1 MRPDRFHEEDTN
13 DDSFLDVIA
22 NVVGVLIILVMLV
35 GVKASH
41 RMIAAKSDPAV
52 TVQQTNPATLETQPA
67 VQESQ
72 PAEIKSSISEADL
85 VRLREQLDEARR
97 HAIASQREIQEMA
110 VRVININQE
119 SAAHDQRRI
128 QLAMH
133 RSVLEKDLEKRRS
146 KLDSHRQQEF
156 DVQRQLVEAQID
168 LDEMTKEQLTLAME
182 RPTVEEVECVPTPL
196 AKTIEGEAIHLRMHK
211 GLVSI
216 VPLEEL
222 LREVQNHVDDFRRRL
237 QSRDEVVETFG
248 PMGGYRLRFTITKR
262 SEPGSI
268 GGPRAGQLQR
278 VTHDQYAQVL
288 PVADKLG
295 QKVEQALLPGSDL
308 HKRLHS
314 NRRQSPPVVVW
325 LYTDSFNEYRPLKRA
340 LWEMG
345 IAVAVRP
352 MRPGSHIGASPHG
365 SKSSAQ

>member
-1 MRPDRFHEEDTN
+1 MRHDRFHEEDAN

-35 GVKASH
+35 GVRASH
-41 RMIAAKSDPAV
+41 SVIAAKSDPTA
-52 TVQQTNPATLETQPA
+52 TVQQSKPAI
-67 VQESQ
+67 QESQ
-72 PAEIKSSISEADL
+72 PAEIKNSASEADL
-85 VRLREQLDEARR
+85 VRLREQLDEAR
-97 HAIASQREIQEMA
+97 HQAIVSQRQIEETAI
-110 VRVININQE
+110 RVIKINQE
-119 SAAHDQRRI
+119 SAAHDQRRV

-133 RSVLEKDLEKRRS
+133 RSVLEEDLERRRS
-146 KLDSHRQQEF
+146 KLDSRRQQEF

-168 LDEMTKEQLTLAME
+168 LDEMTKQQLTLAME
-182 RPTVEEVECVPTPL
+182 RPTIEEVECVPTPL
-196 AKTIEGEAIHLRMHK
+196 AKIIEGEAIHLRMHK

-222 LREVQNHVDDFRRRL
+222 LQEVQNHVEDFRRRL

-262 SEPGSI
+262 NAPGSI

-288 PVADKLG
+288 PVSDKLG
-295 QKVEQALLPGSDL
+295 QNVEQALLPGSDL
-308 HKRLHS
+308 YERLHS
-314 NRRQSPPVVVW
+314 YRRQSPPVVVW
-325 LYTDSFNEYRPLKRA
+325 LYTDSFNEFRPLKRA

-345 IAVAVRP
+345 VAVAVRP